1 MSRDVALVPRRA
13 GAYFLMGLIVTLGAL
28 FLLLTGET
36 GMLTWMGLGLGLA
49 CLLVGTAQRSSL
61 RHQGD
66 E

>member
-1 MSRDVALVPRRA
+1 MSRDVALVPRHA
-13 GAYFLMGLIVTLGAL
+13 GAYLLIGLIVTPGTLL
-28 FLLLTGET
+28 LLLTGET

-61 RHQGD
+61 HHQGD